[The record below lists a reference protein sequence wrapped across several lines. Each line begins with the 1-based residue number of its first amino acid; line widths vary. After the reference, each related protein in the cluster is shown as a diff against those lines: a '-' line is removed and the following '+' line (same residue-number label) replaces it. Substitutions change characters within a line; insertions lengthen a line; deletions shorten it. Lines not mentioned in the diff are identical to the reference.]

1 MSREEKSDEVKDRL
15 AGRFDDTADEEEEHP
30 DKSDN
35 LVKSDNPDNSASPA
49 TTDNLDK
56 SENPNNSASSDATDN
71 LDNAENRT
79 IDPKE
84 DWTGRMVY
92 VPGGEAGTEDILD
105 TFDGEYDRFQYECD
119 WDIRKQL
126 HYYPVLVTHGIL
138 ELEEMNG
145 DEFTEAVDE
154 LGLRSR

>member
-15 AGRFDDTADEEEEHP
+15 AGRFDNTADEEEEQP
-30 DKSDN
+30 DK
-35 LVKSDNPDNSASPA
+35 PDNQENTDKLASQD
-49 TTDNLDK
+49 TTDNLDDVD
-56 SENPNNSASSDATDN
+56 NTDN
-71 LDNAENRT
+71 PT

-92 VPGGEAGTEDILD
+92 VPGGEAGTEDLLD

>member
-15 AGRFDDTADEEEEHP
+15 AGRFDNTADEQEEHP
-30 DKSDN
+30 DK
-35 LVKSDNPDNSASPA
+35 P
-49 TTDNLDK
+49 DNLDK
-56 SENPNNSASSDATDN
+56 SGNPDNLASPNTTDN